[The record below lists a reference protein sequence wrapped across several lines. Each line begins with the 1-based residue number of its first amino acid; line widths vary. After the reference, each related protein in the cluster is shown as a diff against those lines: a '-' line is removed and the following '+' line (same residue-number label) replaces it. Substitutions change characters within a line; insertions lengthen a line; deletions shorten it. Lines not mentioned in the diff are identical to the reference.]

1 MPTKTTRRKPPRH
14 PPPPDRPTLW
24 GVSRYERPSPEKAA
38 DTQRRRLLLG
48 VTQAVAKKG
57 YARTTVADILEE
69 VRISRRTFYEMF
81 KDVEDCYLAAYE
93 FAHRALIE
101 AIRQS
106 QRGIDDA
113 QVRAERAHRAFLE
126 FNRQHPDAALAFL
139 SGIMEAGPQA
149 AERRSRAIHEF
160 AEMHQ
165 VLHRQLR
172 RQYPQMPHVPKPAFL
187 ALTAGT
193 NLVVIEHLRR
203 RGPQQLMDLLPTILY
218 LSYSIYGLPEQ
229 ARQALDGDSAAR
241 RRR

>member
-1 MPTKTTRRKPPRH
+1 MPTKTTRRKPPRL
-14 PPPPDRPTLW
+14 PLASESPELW
-24 GVSRYERPSPEKAA
+24 GVSRYERASPKKVAE
-38 DTQRRRLLLG
+38 TQRRRLLLG

-57 YARTTVADILEE
+57 YARTTVADIIEE

-106 QRGIDDA
+106 QRGIEDA
-113 QVRAERAHRAFLE
+113 LLRAEQAHRAFLA
-126 FNRQHPDAALAFL
+126 FNRQHPQAALAFL
-139 SGIMEAGPQA
+139 SGIMEAGPHA

-160 AEMHQ
+160 AEMHA

-172 RQYPQMPHVPKPAFL
+172 RQHPQLPQVPKAAFL

-203 RGPQQLMDLLPTILY
+203 RGPEQLMDLLPILLY
-218 LSYSIYGLPEQ
+218 LSFSIYGLPAQ
-229 ARQALDGDSAAR
+229 AQQALERGSAVR
-241 RRR
+241 RR

>member
-1 MPTKTTRRKPPRH
+1 MPTKTTRRKPLRLPVTSES
-14 PPPPDRPTLW
+14 PQLW
-24 GVSRYERPSPEKAA
+24 GVSRYQRPSPAKVTEI
-38 DTQRRRLLLG
+38 QRRRLLFG

-57 YARTTVADILEE
+57 YARTTVADIIGE

-81 KDVEDCYLAAYE
+81 RDVEDCYLEAYE
-93 FAHRALIE
+93 FAHRALID

-113 QVRAERAHRAFLE
+113 LVRAERAHYALLA

-139 SGIMEAGPQA
+139 SGVMEAGPHA
-149 AERRSRAIHEF
+149 AERRSRAILEF

-172 RQYPQMPHVPKPAFL
+172 RQHPHLPQVSKPAFL

-193 NLVVIEHLRR
+193 NFILVDELRR
-203 RGPQQLMDLLPTILY
+203 RGPGKLMDLLPTILY
-218 LSYSIYGLPEQ
+218 LSYSVYGLSAQ
-229 ARQALDGDSAAR
+229 AQQALGGGAAAR